1 MIYSLADYFAVQDPI
16 EAKLDLLFK
25 YFSLILSI
33 PVLVYSASDFFRS
46 AANSL
51 SQRYINIDVPIA
63 LALIITFSKS
73 VYEIST
79 QTGSGYLDSM
89 AGIVFFMLLGRWMQS
104 KTISSLSFDRN
115 FRNFFPIAV
124 NKIVDGKGVP
134 TLISELQ
141 EKDIFQIHSQEIIPV
156 DCMLSKGIAKL
167 DYSFVNGESDIHEA
181 SIGELIY
188 AGARQTGSK
197 IELITLKPL
206 SQNYLNNLWN
216 NPRYNKKENSGFQIL
231 FDKIA
236 LYFTIGVLLLGF
248 GSFAYFIF
256 KENIN

>member
-1 MIYSLADYFAVQDPI
+1 M
-16 EAKLDLLFK
+16 
-25 YFSLILSI
+25 
-33 PVLVYSASDFFRS
+33 
-46 AANSL
+46 
-51 SQRYINIDVPIA
+51 
-63 LALIITFSKS
+63 
-73 VYEIST
+73 
-79 QTGSGYLDSM
+79 
-89 AGIVFFMLLGRWMQS
+89 
-104 KTISSLSFDRN
+104 
-115 FRNFFPIAV
+115 
-124 NKIVDGKGVP
+124 VDGKGVP

-216 NPRYNKKENSGFQIL
+216 NPRYNKKKIQDFKFCLTKLHCIL
-231 FDKIA
+231 P
-236 LYFTIGVLLLGF
+236 LGYCF
-248 GSFAYFIF
+248 
-256 KENIN
+256 